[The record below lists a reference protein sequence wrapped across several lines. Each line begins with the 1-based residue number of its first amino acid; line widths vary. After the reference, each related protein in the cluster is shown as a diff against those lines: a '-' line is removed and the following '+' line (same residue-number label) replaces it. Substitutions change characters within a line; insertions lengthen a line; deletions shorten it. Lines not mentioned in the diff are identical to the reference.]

1 MENSTLLTEKPIQ
14 GRAAPDNTR
23 GGSGITRPKD
33 EFFKKDKNFIRNVIS
48 GMNQKAF
55 RKEGVGTF
63 DKLVTAIKGSTSASP
78 LKKAKCLKIAGKIRG
93 MSTCEEVS
101 RRNKPSNIKK
111 KKSLDVALEKLKKK
125 REEVKEGSSII
136 YVGKKRQYHG
146 PTGDHKRD
154 KEGNIVASHYKK
166 KPSPTGEKYGDKS
179 GRPKTPKP
187 ADVRARRKKT
197 DTTRSALNR
206 AKKFEREKA
215 RVNQGDAKRRSSGT
229 GEYAKGFSE
238 DFEGVLRKDD
248 PARRTPGKTITT
260 TAKTTGYEK
269 GDLPASKKKKQL
281 PQSTNSAI
289 VKTDKKS
296 TVITREK
303 GGPITQKQN
312 PRVGQPDGPD
322 DKRTKRGERKLKAI
336 SRLDRKRTQNIKK
349 RLDKTKDAAGN
360 VAQGLVANR
369 KAVGDLGGAY
379 GTSTFKE
386 NIKSN
391 WRSELAEDAYA
402 AKQGGGLWLLDKGL
416 EGAANIVKFGSTIFN
431 MAKKRKESPGQ
442 MRLPGFQGAKKK
454 ETSWGHSKN
463 AHKDAIDKWRKD
475 NGLPPDSKALPPWAG
490 K

>member
-260 TAKTTGYEK
+260 KAKTVGYEK
-269 GDLPASKKKKQL
+269 GDLPADKKKKL
-281 PQSTNSAI
+281 PKSKSTAT
-289 VKTDKKS
+289 VKTGDKK
-296 TVITREK
+296 EK
-303 GGPITQKQN
+303 TGDKKDKKQKLTPNTPGKDRVAQGGPIEKAKEKEKQGIKDYTN
-312 PRVGQPDGPD
+312 KKKGVIARRKV
-322 DKRTKRGERKLKAI
+322 KTKLK
-336 SRLDRKRTQNIKK
+336 N
-349 RLDKTKDAAGN
+349 AAKN
-360 VAQGLVANR
+360 LAQGAADNATKVT
-369 KAVGDLGGAY
+369 GGVSDAY
-379 GTSTFKE
+379 GTSSFKE
-386 NIKSN
+386 SK
-391 WRSELAEDAYA
+391 
-402 AKQGGGLWLLDKGL
+402 
-416 EGAANIVKFGSTIFN
+416 KFSDLFHRT
-431 MAKKRKESPGQ
+431 
-442 MRLPGFQGAKKK
+442 
-454 ETSWGHSKN
+454 
-463 AHKDAIDKWRKD
+463 
-475 NGLPPDSKALPPWAG
+475 
-490 K
+490 